1 MTGITRRL
9 AEFAAGIEFASLD
22 PDVVERTRM
31 LLLDQVGISYSR
43 GATTRG

>member
-9 AEFAAGIEFASLD
+9 AEFVAGIDFASLG

-31 LLLDQVGISYSR
+31 LLMDSGRHLHSR